1 MIWRAEWQKCLQ
13 SFLRRF
19 VVSTG
24 SPCWAVRL
32 KMLSTLCGRL
42 VLLQMKSTS
51 VFLSF
56 LFCVFVFFPLEIQRL
71 GKLLLLKRGLNFQ
84 CLFSSDFKVSR
95 HFCRAE
101 REKIE
106 FSQSVSH
113 FGHMEF
119 ILLHMVPPHTSL
131 VFFCFFFLF
140 GDDKHNPSHL
150 LQLSSDCWSAPL
162 CVSSVSLLLQVT
174 VTRRRAA
181 PSSTAAMPPPRRASS
196 TTARTWPCLR
206 WTTIKHTLLQI
217 HTHAHTH
224 RQSGRKRDTL
234 VRLLHQSNRKAPTS
248 MNEGN

>member
-131 VFFCFFFLF
+131 VFFCFFFPFWRWQAQPLPSPPAVFWLLIGAPVCLF
-140 GDDKHNPSHL
+140 CLSPPPGDSNPKESSPFIN
-150 LQLSSDCWSAPL
+150 SSD
-162 CVSSVSLLLQVT
+162 
-174 VTRRRAA
+174 AA
-181 PSSTAAMPPPRRASS
+181 AEKSQQYDGKNMA
-196 TTARTWPCLR
+196 LFE
-206 WTTIKHTLLQI
+206 
-217 HTHAHTH
+217 
-224 RQSGRKRDTL
+224 
-234 VRLLHQSNRKAPTS
+234 VN
-248 MNEGN
+248 NN